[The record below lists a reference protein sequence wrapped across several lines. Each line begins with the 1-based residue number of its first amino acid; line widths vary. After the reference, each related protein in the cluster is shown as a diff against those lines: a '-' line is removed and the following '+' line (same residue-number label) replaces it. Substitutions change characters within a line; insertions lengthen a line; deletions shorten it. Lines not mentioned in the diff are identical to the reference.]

1 MLAFHVILDQG
12 IAVKAVNFSTPFFA
26 PPVRITAPG
35 MNKFAKDGLLP
46 SVLIYAREHGCEVEV
61 VDLSDGYLDMLHN
74 PRYGYGRNVN
84 PCIDCHILMFRTAK
98 LMMEADEV
106 DFVFTGEV
114 VGQRPKSQRM
124 GELKLIARASG
135 LEDRILRPLS
145 AQLMEPT
152 LPEREGWVDRSRL
165 LSFRG
170 RSRKPQMELAER
182 FGIKE
187 YPTPAGGC
195 ILTEP
200 SYANKVRDLWKHSD
214 MSELDWDDYDLLRV
228 GRHLRISPNLKVI
241 VGRNEAECMI
251 LEGFRTGRKSIQL
264 ADITGPLLL
273 IDDYPDPL
281 HEVIAARI
289 CVRYSRVRNSESEV
303 PVQIECDGEAKTI
316 EVKPFKPEEVEG
328 WVIT

>member
-1 MLAFHVILDQG
+1 MLALHVILDQG
-12 IAVKAVNFSTPFFA
+12 IAVKAVNFWTPFFTS
-26 PPVRITAPG
+26 PVRITAPG
-35 MNKFAKDGLLP
+35 MNKFAEDGLLP
-46 SVLIYAREHGCEVEV
+46 PVLIYAREHGCEVEV

-84 PCIDCHILMFRTAK
+84 PCIDCHILMFRTAR
-98 LMMEADEV
+98 LMMEAEEA

-124 GELKLIARASG
+124 GELRLIARASG

-170 RSRKPQMELAER
+170 RSRKPQMELTER

-195 ILTEP
+195 ILTES
-200 SYANKVRDLWKHSD
+200 SYANKVRDLWKYSD
-214 MSELDWDDYDLLRV
+214 LSKLDWDDYDLLRL
-228 GRHLRISPNLKVI
+228 GRHLRVSPDLKVI

-251 LEGFRTGRKSIQL
+251 LERYRTGRKSIQL

-316 EVKPFKPEEVEG
+316 KVKPFKPEEVEG